1 MSIEPPEC
9 SNDYNVN
16 VSSFHYKLLNVLLN
30 ILRKLFVK
38 ETFNDN
44 KRHLDYKSLLY
55 KFSING
61 NASNLI
67 YFNALFFVLCRY
79 FILIKLLY

>member
-1 MSIEPPEC
+1 MSIESPEC
-9 SNDYNVN
+9 SNDYNVK
-16 VSSFHYKLLNVLLN
+16 VSSFHYKLRKVLLN

-44 KRHLDYKSLLY
+44 KRHLHYKSLLY
-55 KFSING
+55 QFSING

-67 YFNALFFVLCRY
+67 YCNALFFVRSRY
-79 FILIKLLY
+79 FILIKFLY